1 MAYFSLRHLT
11 IHLLVHE
18 QRPARR
24 LTVERA
30 RREGGGGDSNP
41 RPPGP
46 QPGAL
51 PTELPPPRPEQDSG
65 GPARQHLRGLQRP
78 LALLRVLALGELLE
92 HLRVERRD
100 VVRLSARHEPLLHD
114 DLLVDPGAAG

>member
-1 MAYFSLRHLT
+1 MAYASLRHLT

-24 LTVERA
+24 LAVERA

-41 RPPGP
+41 RPPAP

-51 PTELPPPRPEQDSG
+51 PTELPPPRSAQDSD
-65 GPARQHLRGLQRP
+65 GPARGTYEDFNVFSRCSACLPSAHSSLIF
-78 LALLRVLALGELLE
+78 ALNAWMPSGFRLLTSTGSTTTAWSTQ
-92 HLRVERRD
+92 L
-100 VVRLSARHEPLLHD
+100 P
-114 DLLVDPGAAG
+114 